1 MLADGESDQTH
12 LSPQHHS
19 TTTTIIIIIIVIT
32 NIAKER
38 DISYAV
44 Q

>member
-1 MLADGESDQTH
+1 MLANGESDQTH
-12 LSPQHHS
+12 LSPHHHS
-19 TTTTIIIIIIVIT
+19 TTIIIIIIVIIT

-38 DISYAV
+38 GISYAV